1 MIYSCAK
8 GFNNQVRSIKK
19 PILEIVDQVALP
31 WERDIFSMHAIFLN
45 SNSTIHFGQPNPTEM
60 LTGCKTP

>member
-31 WERDIFSMHAIFLN
+31 WERDIFSMHAIFL
-45 SNSTIHFGQPNPTEM
+45 TQFKFHHPFWT
-60 LTGCKTP
+60 T